1 MLQRLHLPATAAPP
15 ALATAASPHR
25 DENTTGSGW
34 DFMSEKE
41 LVACVG
47 CPPIDISA
55 ALVEYE

>member
-25 DENTTGSGW
+25 DENLNSTGSGW
-34 DFMSEKE
+34 DFMFSQ
-41 LVACVG
+41 G
-47 CPPIDISA
+47 GIDISA